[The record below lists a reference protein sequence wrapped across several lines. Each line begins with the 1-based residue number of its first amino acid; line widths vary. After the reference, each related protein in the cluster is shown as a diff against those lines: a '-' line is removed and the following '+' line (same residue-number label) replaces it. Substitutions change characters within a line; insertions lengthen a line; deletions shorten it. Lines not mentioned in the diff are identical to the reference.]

1 MPTDVMETKM
11 LLQHAEPTTGE
22 ITATKSDIPVY
33 AWVVCAL
40 TIGLLLSD
48 YMSRQVLNAV
58 FPFLKSAWELS
69 DTKLG
74 SLSSVVALM
83 VGVLT
88 FPLSVLADRWGRVK
102 SIALMAALW
111 SLATLGCAIST
122 NYGEMLVARAFVGIG
137 EAAYGSVGIALVLS
151 IFPARLR
158 ATLTG
163 TFMAGGAFG
172 SVLGMAIGGAVG
184 THLGWRW
191 SFGAMA
197 CLGIVLVVV
206 YRCVVTEKKLA
217 QLQPANAA
225 QKGDVGVRMSFR
237 ALVKGLF
244 STKSVVC
251 AYVGSGIHLLV
262 PAAVW
267 AWMPSFLNR
276 YYGMAPGKAAMGA
289 AVFVLVTGLGM
300 IVCGNL
306 ADRLNRKVAKR
317 KWMTAITYC
326 LLCCV
331 LLGVAFQV
339 PAGPVQL
346 VLIGC
351 GMFFCAG
358 ATGPSGAM
366 VANLTP
372 PSIHASA
379 FATLTLANNLL
390 GLAPAAILT
399 GIVADHIGL
408 LGALQLVPLAP
419 LFAAIAFAIGR
430 RSYTRDLD
438 LVNALREQAGHE
450 VPPHAAVTR

>member
-1 MPTDVMETKM
+1 M
-11 LLQHAEPTTGE
+11 LMQHAEPTAGNVA
-22 ITATKSDIPVY
+22 ATQTDVRGY
-33 AWVVCAL
+33 AWIVFAL
-40 TIGLLLSD
+40 TVGLLLSD

-58 FPFLKSAWELS
+58 FPLLKAAWGLS
-69 DTKLG
+69 DTRLG

-102 SIALMAALW
+102 SIVLMAAMW

-122 NYGEMLVARAFVGIG
+122 NYGEMLLARAFVGIG
-137 EAAYGSVGIALVLS
+137 EAAYGSVGIAVVLS

-172 SVLGMAIGGAVG
+172 SVLGMALGGAVAAQM
-184 THLGWRW
+184 GWRMA
-191 SFGAMA
+191 FGAMA
-197 CLGIVLVVV
+197 ALGIVLVIV
-206 YRCVVTEKKLA
+206 YRLVVTEKRLA
-217 QLQPANAA
+217 RLQPASLNKAE
-225 QKGDVGVRMSFR
+225 GLGVRMSLR
-237 ALVKGLF
+237 ALMKGLF

-276 YYGMAPGKAAMGA
+276 YYGMPTGKAATSA
-289 AVFVLVTGLGM
+289 AVFVLVTGVGM
-300 IVCGNL
+300 VVCGAL
-306 ADRLNRKVAKR
+306 ADRLSKQGRER
-317 KWMTAITYC
+317 KWAAAIAFC
-326 LLCCV
+326 LVCFT
-331 LLGVAFQV
+331 LLAIGFRM
-339 PAGPVQL
+339 PAGPLQL
-346 VLIGC
+346 IVIGV

-358 ATGPSGAM
+358 ASGPSGAM

-390 GLAPAAILT
+390 GLAPAAVLT
-399 GIVADHIGL
+399 GVMADRLGL
-408 LGALQLVPLAP
+408 LGALQLVPFAP
-419 LFAAIAFAIGR
+419 LVAAIAFFIGKR
-430 RSYTRDLD
+430 NYARDLD
-438 LVNALREQAGHE
+438 RLNTLREE
-450 VPPHAAVTR
+450 AAR